1 MAWPKNIILVGF
13 MASGKSHVGRI
24 LAQRTG
30 RPLADSD
37 ELIVARAGK
46 SVERIFAE
54 DGEAAFR
61 TLERAVI
68 SELCA
73 GSGRIISAGGGA
85 FVDPDNRRTMRAGG
99 RVFCLHARPETIYKR
114 LAATNPGSDI
124 PAPDNPESS
133 NPESEPD
140 NPEPDN
146 PEPDNPESAD
156 DNPGAAPVRPLLAGD
171 NPLERIRELLA
182 QRAPAYN
189 QAHHRIDTDTLAPEQ
204 VAERVLE
211 TLAYGEM
218 GR

>member
-1 MAWPKNIILVGF
+1 MSWPKNIILVGF

-114 LAATNPGSDI
+114 LAATNPGSDN
-124 PAPDNPESS
+124 PEPDNPESY

-140 NPEPDN
+140 NPD
-146 PEPDNPESAD
+146 SAD

-211 TLAYGEM
+211 LFQSDGSPGFRPADV
-218 GR
+218 

>member
-114 LAATNPGSDI
+114 LAATNPGSD
-124 PAPDNPESS
+124 
-133 NPESEPD
+133 

-146 PEPDNPESAD
+146 PS
-156 DNPGAAPVRPLLAGD
+156 RIT
-171 NPLERIRELLA
+171 RIRITRSRLMITP
-182 QRAPAYN
+182 APRRCVRCWPGITRWNVFGSCWRNGPQPTIKPTTA
-189 QAHHRIDTDTLAPEQ
+189 
-204 VAERVLE
+204 
-211 TLAYGEM
+211 
-218 GR
+218 

>member
-133 NPESEPD
+133 NPESD
-140 NPEPDN
+140 
-146 PEPDNPESAD
+146 D

>member
-73 GSGRIISAGGGA
+73 GSGLIISAGGGA
-85 FVDPDNRRTMRAGG
+85 FVDPDNRRIMRAGG

-114 LAATNPGSDI
+114 LAATNLGSDN
-124 PAPDNPESS
+124 PA
-133 NPESEPD
+133 PD

-146 PEPDNPESAD
+146 PDSAD

-182 QRAPAYN
+182 QRAPAYG
-189 QAHHRIDTDTLAPEQ
+189 QAHYRIDTDALSPEE
-204 VAERVLE
+204 VAEVVLA
-211 TLAYGEM
+211 TFCPMGE
-218 GR
+218 

>member
-1 MAWPKNIILVGF
+1 MAWPNNIILVGF

-85 FVDPDNRRTMRAGG
+85 FVDPDNRRIMRAGG
-99 RVFCLHARPETIYKR
+99 RVFCLHAGPETIYKR
-114 LAATNPGSDI
+114 LAATNPGSDH
-124 PAPDNPESS
+124 
-133 NPESEPD
+133 
-140 NPEPDN
+140 PEPDN
-146 PEPDNPESAD
+146 PESDNPDSAD

-189 QAHHRIDTDTLAPEQ
+189 QAHHRIDTDALAPEQ
-204 VAERVLE
+204 VAERGVGSFLPDRRIE
-211 TLAYGEM
+211 CSPGIQTGMTALH
-218 GR
+218 

>member
-1 MAWPKNIILVGF
+1 MSWPKNIILVGF

-99 RVFCLHARPETIYKR
+99 QVFCLHARPETIYKR

-124 PAPDNPESS
+124 
-133 NPESEPD
+133 
-140 NPEPDN
+140 

-211 TLAYGEM
+211 LFQSDGSPGFSPAEF
-218 GR
+218 

>member
-1 MAWPKNIILVGF
+1 MAWPNNIILVGF

-37 ELIVARAGK
+37 ELIVTRAGK
-46 SVERIFAE
+46 SIDRIFAE

-61 TLERAVI
+61 ALERDTIA
-68 SELCA
+68 ELCA

-85 FVDPDNRRTMRAGG
+85 FVDPDNRRAMLSGG
-99 RVFCLHARPETIYKR
+99 RVFCLHAGPETIYKR
-114 LAATNPGSDI
+114 LAATNPGSDH
-124 PAPDNPESS
+124 
-133 NPESEPD
+133 
-140 NPEPDN
+140 
-146 PEPDNPESAD
+146 PEPDNPESDD

-189 QAHHRIDTDTLAPEQ
+189 QAHHRIDTDALAPEQ

-211 TLAYGEM
+211 TLAYGEVE
-218 GR
+218 R